1 MSWRGLPARLSP
13 MTPEELEKLRARLGL
28 TQAQAAY
35 RLGVH
40 ERTWR
45 KWARGERKIPPP
57 VAKLLRLMIT
67 GQATNRIFE
76 TQGE

>member
-1 MSWRGLPARLSP
+1 
-13 MTPEELEKLRARLGL
+13 MTPDELERLRGRLGL

-45 KWARGERKIPPP
+45 KWAGGHRKIPGP
-57 VAKLLRLMIT
+57 VAKLLRLMVT
-67 GQATNRIFE
+67 DLRRQP
-76 TQGE
+76 